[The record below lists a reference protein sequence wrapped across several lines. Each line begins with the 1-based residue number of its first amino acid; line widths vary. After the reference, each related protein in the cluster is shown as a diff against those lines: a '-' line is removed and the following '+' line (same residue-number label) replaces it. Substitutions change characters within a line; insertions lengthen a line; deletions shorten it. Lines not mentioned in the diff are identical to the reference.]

1 MLGFK
6 YKYYM
11 STPAAGG
18 EASDGT
24 APAVPDD
31 LFKQTSLMIQ
41 HGILEMDSI
50 YAMLGPDDKE
60 IEEEAAKELSD
71 ATEFVRKMNVVST
84 GGEDKKADEKAEAE
98 AAAEKRKKPANQK
111 FGLLEALLRVG
122 AWTEAESLMARM
134 PAYYAVSQPK
144 IAEALAELGRYS
156 VLS

>member
-1 MLGFK
+1 MVQPDDIGCVLGVFVIPDRDTLIELLGFK

-60 IEEEAAKELSD
+60 IEEEAAKEVSLWSALPGIEILSCQ
-71 ATEFVRKMNVVST
+71 S
-84 GGEDKKADEKAEAE
+84 
-98 AAAEKRKKPANQK
+98 PSLK
-111 FGLLEALLRVG
+111 FRFHYVAL
-122 AWTEAESLMARM
+122 
-134 PAYYAVSQPK
+134 
-144 IAEALAELGRYS
+144 
-156 VLS
+156 